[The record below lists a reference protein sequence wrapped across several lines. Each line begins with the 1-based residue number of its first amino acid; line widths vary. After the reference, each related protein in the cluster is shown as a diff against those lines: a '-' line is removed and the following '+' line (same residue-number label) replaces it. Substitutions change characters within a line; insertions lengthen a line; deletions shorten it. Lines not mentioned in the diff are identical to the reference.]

1 MKILLTSAGISNK
14 SIENALRKLVKGKI
28 KIAFIPTAASE
39 NKDSA
44 TEEWFIENL
53 RELKRLGE
61 VEMADI
67 SVLKREEWLPIL
79 EKANVI
85 LFGGGDTTFLM
96 RWILKSGLDK
106 ELPRLLKSRVFV
118 GISAGSIVASKEIQA
133 SSEYLYGD
141 ETKNP
146 PKGLGYVDFHI
157 RPHLNSPYFPKVNE
171 KSLKE
176 LSKKLS
182 GDLYALDDNSAVLY
196 DNGKIEVISEGKW
209 VKYKKSL

>member
-14 SIENALRKLVKGKI
+14 SIENALRRLVGEKMR
-28 KIAFIPTAASE
+28 IAFIPTAANE
-39 NKDSA
+39 DGGDKQWLIDNINECK
-44 TEEWFIENL
+44 
-53 RELKRLGE
+53 KLGSVE
-61 VEMADI
+61 VADI
-67 SVLKREEWLPIL
+67 SVMKKEEWLPVL
-79 EKANVI
+79 ERANVI

-96 RWILKSGLDK
+96 KWVLKSGLAE
-106 ELPRLLKSRVFV
+106 ELPRLLKKRVFV
-118 GISAGSIVASKEIQA
+118 GISAGSIITSKEIQA

-146 PKGLGYVDFHI
+146 PKGLGYVNFHV
-157 RPHLNSPYFPKVNE
+157 RPHLGSRYFPKVNE

-182 GDLYALDDNSAVLY
+182 GDLYALDDDSAVLY

-209 VKYKKSL
+209 VKYTKD

>member
-14 SIENALRKLVKGKI
+14 SIENALRKLVRGKI
-28 KIAFIPTAASE
+28 KIAFIPTAANEEQGDKEWLTNNISE
-39 NKDSA
+39 CK
-44 TEEWFIENL
+44 
-53 RELKRLGE
+53 KLGE
-61 VEMADI
+61 VEVADI
-67 SVLKREEWLPIL
+67 SVLKKEEWLPIF
-79 EKANVI
+79 EWANVL

-106 ELPRLLKSRVFV
+106 ELPRLLKKRVFV
-118 GISAGSIVASKEIQA
+118 GISAGSIVTSKEIQA

-157 RPHLNSPYFPKVNE
+157 RPHLGSPYFPKVNE

-182 GDLYALDDNSAVLY
+182 GDLYAIDDESAVLY
-196 DNGKIEVISEGKW
+196 DHGKIEVISEGKW
-209 VKYKKSL
+209 IKYTKD